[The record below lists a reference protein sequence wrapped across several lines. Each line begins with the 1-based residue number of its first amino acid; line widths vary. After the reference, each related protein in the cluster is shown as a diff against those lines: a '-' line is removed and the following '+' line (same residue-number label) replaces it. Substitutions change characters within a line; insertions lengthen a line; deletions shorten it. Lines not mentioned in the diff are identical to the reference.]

1 MSLNKCMLAEM
12 YVEQKMSIP
21 DIARIVNMP
30 RSNVRYHLLRHGVQL
45 RSRQEGIKLARPKI
59 VRHLKGRHVV
69 FSDEHKRKL
78 SESRK
83 KFYEGKAKGFN
94 IHHGYKRLTQGENCM
109 RRQHIVIMENHIGRR
124 LHKNEV
130 VHHINGDK
138 LDNRIEN
145 LLLMTRSDH
154 ARLHAKQLQKEGRC
168 YDISKE
174 TKMGADNSCAKLTW
188 SQVEYIRSCGK
199 TTKELMSE
207 LGVSKSVINKV
218 KSFKTYKLCH

>member
-1 MSLNKCMLAEM
+1 MLAEM
-12 YVEQKMSIP
+12 YIEQKMSIP
-21 DIARIVNMP
+21 DIAKIVNMS

-45 RSRQEGIKLARPKI
+45 RSRHEGQKLVCYKMGLYR
-59 VRHLKGRHVV
+59 KGKHFS

-83 KFYEGKAKGFN
+83 KFFEGKARGFN
-94 IHHGYKRLTQGENCM
+94 IHNGYKIVTQGKDRM

-145 LLLMTRSDH
+145 LLLMTRSEH
-154 ARLHAKQLQKEGRC
+154 SRLHAKQLQKEGRC

-174 TKMGADNSCAKLTW
+174 AKMGADNSFAKLTW

-199 TTKELMSE
+199 TTKELMIE